1 MKNFE
6 GTWLTIKTGNDYNP
20 PEFIE
25 FQSDQIIHFELE
37 NTSKNNQLTKK
48 EIHGTDEKLSDVK
61 YEFINKNRIR
71 IFRMGI
77 KNTVV
82 DSSKFKK
89 ELVEFVTDYE
99 RIPPTKTVLTH
110 KEIEKLEF
118 KAKWNN
124 EKISMIFNTDL
135 DIPLIQEIL
144 KKNNREGMKLILEN
158 LEETFFISI
167 YDNRERSTLIGIKE
181 VTNNKAILFGFPEEP
196 YEIIAK

>member
-48 EIHGTDEKLSDVK
+48 EIHWTEKLSDVK

-77 KNTVV
+77 KKSIIDN
-82 DSSKFKK
+82 SEFKK

-99 RIPPTKTVLTH
+99 RIFPTKTILTH

-118 KAKWNN
+118 KAIWNN
-124 EKISMIFNTDL
+124 EKISMIFNTYL
-135 DIPLIQEIL
+135 DTPLIQEIL
-144 KKNNREGMKLILEN
+144 KKNNREGTKLILEN
-158 LEETFFISI
+158 LDETFFISI
-167 YDNRERSTLIGIKE
+167 YNNRERSTLIGIKE
-181 VTNNKAILFGFPEEP
+181 VNNNKAVLFGFPEEP